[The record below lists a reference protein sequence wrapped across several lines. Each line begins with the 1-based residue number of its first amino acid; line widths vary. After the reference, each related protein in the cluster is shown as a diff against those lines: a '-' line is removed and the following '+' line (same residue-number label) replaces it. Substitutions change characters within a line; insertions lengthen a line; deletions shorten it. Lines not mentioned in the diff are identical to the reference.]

1 MRRFGVKRCW
11 CGLLVLA
18 RAAIGEREA
27 RVDYSDG
34 LNASTGAGRHRN
46 PRANTNNPHQHLL
59 LLLLLSLT
67 ACTPPTP
74 LPHEAYIWQRQ
85 WTPAVV
91 GAVQTQAG
99 QFSGWRLLALQV
111 VGERMIEVAPD
122 LVALKAT
129 RLPLRMVVR
138 IEGARLRPAAGALA
152 MRIGELRQRWLAA
165 GLRID
170 GIEIDHDCASAAL
183 GEYAQWLRDLRAA
196 LPDTGLWSITALPAW
211 MESPDLEALR
221 EAVDESVL
229 QVHAVDRPQT
239 GLFDKTGAWY
249 WIFDWARRS
258 PQPFRVAL
266 PAYGVRVGVDGGGKV
281 RAVDAEGIER
291 VGPGGSELRADP
303 REVAALI
310 ETIAEETPAGMRGWV
325 WFRLPVAG
333 DARGWSAPTL
343 AAAIAGE
350 PLQAEFSV
358 QVTLAAN
365 GASDLVLRNDGNLDS
380 PLPAIDLPAHCR
392 LGDALGRYRMDDA
405 AAGLRLVPADD
416 AWLPAGGR
424 LVVGWT
430 RCAQP
435 LEPRWSIQ

>member
-1 MRRFGVKRCW
+1 MRR
-11 CGLLVLA
+11 LLVVGCWLLA
-18 RAAIGEREA
+18 AKARTPRLGAFDPAA
-27 RVDYSDG
+27 
-34 LNASTGAGRHRN
+34 NNQQPT
-46 PRANTNNPHQHLL
+46 TNNRHLIPALL
-59 LLLLLSLT
+59 LAVLSLT
-67 ACTPPTP
+67 ACSPAPTP

-99 QFSGWRLLALQV
+99 QFSGWRVLALQV

-129 RLPLRMVVR
+129 RLPLRLVVR
-138 IEGARLRPAAGALA
+138 IEGARLRPAAGALGA
-152 MRIGELRQRWLAA
+152 RIGELRQRWLAA
-165 GLRID
+165 GLRVD

-183 GEYAQWLRDLRAA
+183 GEYAQWLRELRSA

-221 EAVDESVL
+221 ASVDESVL

-249 WIFDWARRS
+249 WIFDWAQRS

-310 ETIAEETPAGMRGWV
+310 DTIAEKTPAGMRGWV
-325 WFRLPVAG
+325 WFRLPVQG
-333 DARGWSAPTL
+333 DARGWSAQTL
-343 AAAIAGE
+343 AAAIARE
-350 PLQAEFSV
+350 PLQADFSV
-358 QVTLAAN
+358 QVTVAAN

-392 LGDALGRYRMDDA
+392 VGDALGRYRMETA
-405 AAGLRLVPADD
+405 AAGLTLAPADD

-435 LEPRWSIQ
+435 LEPRWSIR